1 MVGQD
6 ELSYVTGTVEQID
19 PRGTGDKTYLSYQ
32 VDGRRYAVW
41 PNAVPPEISA
51 GFPVGSIVALAF
63 TTTTRQRGEK
73 TQTFRNVT
81 AMDDPSVGDGATYRP
96 PPQGQPS
103 RQSRPAPQPQQRPA
117 APMFSEHNKQQLI
130 VQQTVLK
137 ETLQGWRSMVEYSVL
152 EPPTSLE
159 EAEGQ
164 LHEVANML
172 ARIVVNIDFVRQK
185 SAEEEEQFETF
196 KERVKD
202 AGWRQ
207 RYILQT
213 IGVSSLDEYFQQNP
227 GASYDDILEVME
239 RAEDELPW

>member
-6 ELSYVTGTVEQID
+6 ELSYATGMVEQID
-19 PRGTGDKTYLSYQ
+19 PRGTGDKAYLSYQ

-41 PNAVPPEISA
+41 PKAIPLEVSA
-51 GFPVGSIVALAF
+51 QFPSGSVVALAF
-63 TTTTRQRGEK
+63 TTTIRQRGEK

-81 AMDDPSVGDGATYRP
+81 EMSDAAGGDGATYRP

-117 APMFSEHNKQQLI
+117 APMFRDNTEHLI

-213 IGVSSLDEYFQQNP
+213 IGVASLDEYFQQNP